1 MKLLKFKKGGVHP
14 SGHKQYTS
22 DKAVFELA
30 PPASVTLL
38 LRQSIGASAKAVV
51 KVGQHV
57 KRGEM
62 VAEPGGFVSVP
73 LHSPVAG
80 TVRKLEKVRAISGY
94 WEDAIVIERD
104 ETDTAPAGLYM
115 DIPDSEVIEAL
126 QSLSDKEIIS
136 RIRNAGLVGLGGA
149 SFPTHVK
156 LSIPDGKRA
165 DTLLLNGAEC
175 EPFLT
180 CDDRLMRERP
190 EDILRGSLLLAAGCR
205 ARRIIVGIE
214 ANKPEAVAA
223 MRGAA
228 ARLASLFGTNIE
240 VGVLR
245 TRYPQGSE
253 KQLIQALTGR
263 VVPEGMLPV
272 DVNCVVDNVA
282 TAFSA
287 LQAVVAERPQTARIV
302 TVTGP
307 ELVNPG
313 NFVAFNGVSYSEL
326 LEAAGGVPEDTGKII
341 SGGPMMGVA
350 MARTEAPIVKCT
362 GGVTVLPEE
371 MSHRHAEQPCIRC
384 GRCVDVC
391 PMGLEPYLLL
401 TCSRQ
406 HLQQEAERHNVMS
419 CLECGC
425 CSYSCP
431 SFRPLLDG
439 IRLSKYIIRK
449 NRKLK

>member
-1 MKLLKFKKGGVHP
+1 MKLLRFKKGGVHP
-14 SGHKQYTS
+14 QGHKGYTCGR
-22 DKAVFELA
+22 AVTELA
-30 PPASVTLL
+30 PPMTVTLL
-38 LRQSIGASAKAVV
+38 LKQSIGAPAKAVV

-57 KRGEM
+57 ARGEM

-94 WEDAIVIERD
+94 WEEAIIIERD
-104 ETDTAPAGLYM
+104 EEDVAPAHLYV
-115 DIPDSEVIEAL
+115 DIPDSDVQGVL
-126 QSLSDKEIIS
+126 RSLTDKEIIS
-136 RIRNAGLVGLGGA
+136 RIRNAGIVGLGGA

-156 LSIPDGKRA
+156 LSIPEGKRA

-190 EDILRGSLLLAAGCR
+190 EDILRGGILLAAGCR

-214 ANKPEAVAA
+214 ANKPEALKV
-223 MRGAA
+223 MREAA
-228 ARLASLFGTNIE
+228 ARLAALFDITIE
-240 VGVLR
+240 IAEMR

-263 VVPEGMLPV
+263 VVPDGMLPV

-287 LQAVVAERPQTARIV
+287 LQAVVLERPLTARIV

-307 ELVNPG
+307 ELANPG
-313 NFVAFNGVSYSEL
+313 NFVAFNGSSYADL
-326 LEAAGGVPEDTGKII
+326 LAAAGGEPVDTGKII

-350 MARTEAPIVKCT
+350 MAHTEAPLVKCT

-384 GRCVDVC
+384 GCCVDVC
-391 PMGLEPYLLL
+391 PMGLEPYLLF
-401 TCSRQ
+401 TFSRQ

-431 SFRPLLDG
+431 SYRPLLDG
-439 IRLSKYIIRK
+439 IRLSKYTIRK